1 MASTQLGR
9 SCGQGVTASPPVA
22 VVWNTRFT
30 KRTRTGLRTGIT
42 VYFAKKGRVCP
53 PCFGSVRGLP
63 AVLGDGRQTDAAL
76 ALLPGSMVP
85 FSMRILHAELQQYLG
100 NPQEALDRLHRVKA
114 VCSKVSPAPAG
125 PPAPLLPPSHRP
137 VPTPIS
143 ASPSRRAGGPVPCGH
158 ATHFLLSC
166 SGGWWVGFGKA
177 CGLKPF
183 FLVLSVNEKQ
193 KRFLSCRSDTRERVP
208 GLPAACA
215 SCGGSEHLLHV

>member
-53 PCFGSVRGLP
+53 PCFGSIRGLP

-125 PPAPLLPPSHRP
+125 PPCPHPHLRVPLQESRWPSSLWPCYALLAELFWGMVGGFWQSLWPETLLPGAVS
-137 VPTPIS
+137 
-143 ASPSRRAGGPVPCGH
+143 
-158 ATHFLLSC
+158 
-166 SGGWWVGFGKA
+166 K
-177 CGLKPF
+177 
-183 FLVLSVNEKQ
+183 
-193 KRFLSCRSDTRERVP
+193 
-208 GLPAACA
+208 
-215 SCGGSEHLLHV
+215 